1 MKVYSE
7 MTFQAWQTLL
17 DLTTERLDLA
27 SSYWTLRGEDV
38 YQHPSD
44 WQGEWIFRELVKGK
58 LSQCLKKGRSQF
70 VLRKMIN
77 HIMTLHIYYLGTL
90 PNIQVKALNFD
101 RLIGAGIYYFT

>member
-1 MKVYSE
+1 

-58 LSQCLKKGRSQF
+58 LRF
-70 VLRKMIN
+70 N
-77 HIMTLHIYYLGTL
+77 
-90 PNIQVKALNFD
+90 
-101 RLIGAGIYYFT
+101 